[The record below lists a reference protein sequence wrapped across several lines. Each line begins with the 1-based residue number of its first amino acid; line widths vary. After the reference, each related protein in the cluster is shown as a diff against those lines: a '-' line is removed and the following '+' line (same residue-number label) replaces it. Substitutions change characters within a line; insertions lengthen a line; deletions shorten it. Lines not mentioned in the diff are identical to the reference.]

1 MIRIKKIVLLVCM
14 ALLSEGAM
22 AFEAGQLSLDTPN
35 VLKKGEGSFGIRHRF
50 FGKADDYEKFLGTD
64 DGGNM
69 YFSLKYA
76 VIDNLLIGVEHTRD
90 QSAYGFNIEYAKD
103 FVKYGSAS
111 IRLNTFTLD
120 DFNFD
125 SRQQSYFVNATYQTP
140 NYLDHV
146 RFTANAGYD
155 AYYKHN
161 TLGFGI
167 DINMKNNISWLTFT
181 ENISLL
187 AEYYPQID
195 KVDGVSGKKDAYA
208 FGFKFQTFAHHFEIM
223 LSNSSNMDARTM
235 ALGTD
240 SEDLHFGFNI
250 NRKF

>member
-1 MIRIKKIVLLVCM
+1 MKKIVLLTCM
-14 ALLSEGAM
+14 ALFSQSAM

-35 VLKKGEGSFGIRHRF
+35 VLKQGEGSFGIKHRF

-69 YFSLKYA
+69 HFSLKYA
-76 VIDNLLIGVEHTRD
+76 VIDNLVIGVDHTRD
-90 QSAYGFNIEYAKD
+90 QSAYGFGIEYAKD
-103 FVKYGSAS
+103 FVEYGSAGL
-111 IRLNTFTLD
+111 RLHTFTLD
-120 DFNFD
+120 DFNFE
-125 SRQQSYFVNATYQTP
+125 SRQKSYFINAAYQTP

-146 RFTANAGYD
+146 RFTANVGYD
-155 AYYKHN
+155 AYYKHK
-161 TLGFGI
+161 TLGLGI

-181 ENISLL
+181 DNMSIL

-195 KVDGVSGKKDAYA
+195 KVEGLSGEKDSYA
-208 FGFKFQTFAHHFEIM
+208 FGIKFQTFAHHFELL
-223 LSNSSNMDARTM
+223 LSNSTHMDARTM

-240 SEDLHFGFNI
+240 SDDLHFGFNI